1 MRTKHTLFNFLIT
14 IASSLIIPMLGFVK
28 VRFFVELYGSNLNGM
43 QLVFMQVITYLNIF
57 ELSFSLAFRQLLF
70 KHLAPLNK
78 QEVLKIYYGARKIF
92 KATGTIIIGL
102 AFVFSFIIPLF
113 IDVQGGV
120 SYLESAFY
128 FFVLAI
134 PFGISYFMMGPNLVI
149 IADQKE
155 YKISIWIQS
164 IAVLRMFVML
174 GFIYLKLPVIYVFV
188 LEGINVVGANFVA
201 RHIALK
207 HYPWLKDEY
216 HGDNDTQFKEN
227 AKYTVIQRL
236 ATVATTSTDSLII
249 GTFLGTVATSIY
261 GSYAYLTDTV
271 TRIVNSAITAPINS
285 FGNLFNDKKRDGY
298 SVFTEYFNLS
308 NYLAT
313 IISISIFIAMDQ
325 FVLIWMDDSIYSLP
339 KEASLLFA
347 INIYYLT
354 QRESIII
361 TRDANGLFKYAKNNA
376 YLLTATKIILSI
388 ILVNF
393 IGVVGVL
400 LATTL
405 SYWLVDF
412 FYNPRLVYTKLFNLN
427 PLRYYKMITVRIVI
441 ALVIGFSFYMGWT
454 MFSSYLNSSVLNF
467 IIGCLVLGLSV
478 TIVITIIYIILFES
492 FRKLIARFYNLIFK
506 KGALNEDNS

>member
-14 IASSLIIPMLGFVK
+14 IASSLIIPILGFVK

-43 QLVFMQVITYLNIF
+43 QLVFMQIITYLNVF
-57 ELSFSLAFRQLLF
+57 ELAFSLAFRQLLF
-70 KHLAPLNK
+70 KHLADDNK

-92 KATGTIIIGL
+92 KTTGTIIIGL
-102 AFVFSFIIPLF
+102 AFILSFIVPLF
-113 IDVQGGV
+113 IDDMGKVT
-120 SYLESAFY
+120 YLESAIY
-128 FFVLAI
+128 FFVLAV
-134 PFGISYFMMGPNLVI
+134 PFAISYFMMGPNLVI

-155 YKISIWIQS
+155 YKISIWIQT

-174 GFIYLKLPVIYVFV
+174 GIIYLKLPVIYVFI

-201 RHIALK
+201 RKISLK
-207 HYPWLKDEY
+207 HYPWLKDKY
-216 HGDNDTQFKEN
+216 DGPVDNQFKEN

-236 ATVATTSTDSLII
+236 ATIATTSTDSLII
-249 GTFLGTVATSIY
+249 GTFLGTVSTSIY

-285 FGNLFNDKKRDGY
+285 FGNLFNDKQRDSY

-313 IISISIFIAMDQ
+313 IISICIFIAMDQ
-325 FVLIWMDDSIYSLP
+325 FVLIWMGDSIYSLP

-388 ILVNF
+388 ILVNYV
-393 IGVVGVL
+393 GVVGVL

-405 SYWLVDF
+405 SYWLIDF
-412 FYNPRLVYTKLFNLN
+412 FYNPRLVYNKAFNLN
-427 PLRYYKMITVRIVI
+427 PLRYYKMIGIRIVI
-441 ALVIGFSFYMGWT
+441 ALVVGLCFYTGWN
-454 MFSSYLNSSVLNF
+454 MMSEFLNSSAVNF
-467 IIGCLVLGLSV
+467 ILGCLILGVCV
-478 TIVITIIYIILFES
+478 TLTISLIYVVAFQS

-506 KGALNEDNS
+506 KGA